1 MSQNTGLG
9 VKSKMQSSNLTYDSH
24 SLFAFL
30 TDNEIH
36 RTRQLQTHKGRTDL
50 CEDITDLVTEQLL

>member
-9 VKSKMQSSNLTYDSH
+9 VKNKMQSSNLTYDSH
-24 SLFAFL
+24 SLLAFL

-36 RTRQLQTHKGRTDL
+36 RTRELRTHKGRTDL
-50 CEDITDLVTEQLL
+50 CEDLMDLVTERLL